1 MPIKCILSE
10 KKVCTK
16 FTKCVALI
24 NKKNYNFLYVYI
36 ILYFMNSQEYLS
48 DDSSI
53 TDDQYD
59 SAVGLVSPEDP
70 AIILRT
76 TVRKDRF
83 SSPENE

>member
-1 MPIKCILSE
+1 MI
-10 KKVCTK
+10 
-16 FTKCVALI
+16 
-24 NKKNYNFLYVYI
+24 
-36 ILYFMNSQEYLS
+36 SQEYLS

-59 SAVGLVSPEDP
+59 SAVQLVSPEDP

-83 SSPENE
+83 SSPENESFFFSTNSVVVCNRLMQCYTW

>member
-1 MPIKCILSE
+1 
-10 KKVCTK
+10 
-16 FTKCVALI
+16 
-24 NKKNYNFLYVYI
+24 
-36 ILYFMNSQEYLS
+36 MNSQEYLS
-48 DDSSI
+48 DGSSI

>member
-1 MPIKCILSE
+1 
-10 KKVCTK
+10 
-16 FTKCVALI
+16 
-24 NKKNYNFLYVYI
+24 
-36 ILYFMNSQEYLS
+36 MNSQEYLS

-59 SAVGLVSPEDP
+59 SAVGLVYPEDP

-83 SSPENE
+83 SSPENESFFSRLIRSLFVTD

>member
-1 MPIKCILSE
+1 
-10 KKVCTK
+10 
-16 FTKCVALI
+16 
-24 NKKNYNFLYVYI
+24 
-36 ILYFMNSQEYLS
+36 MNSQEYLS

-83 SSPENE
+83 SLPENESFFSRLIRSLFVTD

>member
-1 MPIKCILSE
+1 
-10 KKVCTK
+10 
-16 FTKCVALI
+16 
-24 NKKNYNFLYVYI
+24 
-36 ILYFMNSQEYLS
+36 MNSQEYLS

-59 SAVGLVSPEDP
+59 SAVQLVSPEDP

-83 SSPENE
+83 SLPENESFFFSTNTVVVCNRLMQCYTW